1 MSYFVC
7 TLGTTVLLTLTTL
20 TMAHAQSPSGEEVA
34 LRDSLARQQEAF
46 VQSQLTQRSYGIE
59 EIDRLFRHE
68 PPYPYNQDRGYEFL
82 RAVAASQA
90 RSHEA
95 SGGKGSMMK
104 RLIQWSTGVNIDLGK
119 WQIGVDGIANLI
131 PDRNQVDGQWLGYE
145 LQFVRWLGAGKSIRL
160 RTSNNYTLRSH
171 QWFTENHLLL
181 YYAPRHSGLLVLS
194 AGRTSRETTHLTPE
208 EIYQDYYGALPGTNS
223 PVRDYEKLFATLRN
237 RINLGAGLDLSTSL
251 LFEDRKSQ
259 VTPAL
264 THHRAL
270 VAEGQL
276 LWAPTFLNPSVTTT
290 PIPVGFR
297 KELGLIYRQALR
309 PQGIDQSTIPYS
321 EYSMLEGFVRGCIPM
336 RVGSRLDF
344 KVSVGGYLSHGLRSQ
359 SDEKYFAH
367 LPAVGRTPLHR
378 AWATLPIDYI
388 GGEAWATQEV
398 NYLSGHFLLSR
409 TRAFGEF
416 LKMDEALHLKNFIG
430 QDGRAYTEA
439 GYSIG
444 WGDLA
449 RLGLFAGCDYQSSR
463 ARVAL
468 RLSLPI
474 LCLTSSWSER
484 R

>member
-20 TMAHAQSPSGEEVA
+20 TIAHAQSPSGEEVA

-46 VQSQLTQRSYGIE
+46 IQSQLTQRSYGIE

-237 RINLGAGLDLSTSL
+237 RIGLGRGIDLSTSL

-276 LWAPTFLNPSVTTT
+276 LWAPSFLNPSVTTT

-344 KVSVGGYLSHGLRSQ
+344 KVSVGGYLSHRLRSQ

-388 GGEAWATQEV
+388 GGEAWAAQEV

-449 RLGLFAGCDYQSSR
+449 RLGLFAGYDHQSSR

>member
-1 MSYFVC
+1 MHHLVR
-7 TLGTTVLLTLTTL
+7 TLGAALLLSLSPLTWTQ
-20 TMAHAQSPSGEEVA
+20 AQSPSERGEA
-34 LRDSLARQQEAF
+34 LRDSLERQQEAF
-46 VQSQLTQRSYGIE
+46 IQSQLTQRSYGIE

-95 SGGKGSMMK
+95 SGGKASTMK

-181 YYAPRHSGLLVLS
+181 YYAPRLSGLLVLS
-194 AGRTSRETTHLTPE
+194 AGRTSRETMHLTPE

-237 RINLGAGLDLSTSL
+237 RIGLGRGIDLSTSL
-251 LFEDRKSQ
+251 TFEDRKSQ

-264 THHRAL
+264 AHHRAL

-276 LWAPTFLNPSVTTT
+276 LWAPSFLNPSATTT

-321 EYSMLEGFVRGCIPM
+321 EYSMFEGFVR
-336 RVGSRLDF
+336 
-344 KVSVGGYLSHGLRSQ
+344 
-359 SDEKYFAH
+359 
-367 LPAVGRTPLHR
+367 
-378 AWATLPIDYI
+378 
-388 GGEAWATQEV
+388 
-398 NYLSGHFLLSR
+398 
-409 TRAFGEF
+409 
-416 LKMDEALHLKNFIG
+416 
-430 QDGRAYTEA
+430 
-439 GYSIG
+439 
-444 WGDLA
+444 
-449 RLGLFAGCDYQSSR
+449 
-463 ARVAL
+463 
-468 RLSLPI
+468 
-474 LCLTSSWSER
+474 
-484 R
+484 

>member
-1 MSYFVC
+1 MHHLVR
-7 TLGTTVLLTLTTL
+7 TLGATLLLSLFPLTW
-20 TMAHAQSPSGEEVA
+20 AQAQSPSERGEA
-34 LRDSLARQQEAF
+34 LRDSLERQQEAF
-46 VQSQLTQRSYGIE
+46 IQSQFTQKSYGIK

-95 SGGKGSMMK
+95 SGGKASTMK

-181 YYAPRHSGLLVLS
+181 YYAPRLSGLLVLS
-194 AGRTSRETTHLTPE
+194 AGRTSRETMHLTPE

-237 RINLGAGLDLSTSL
+237 RIGLGRGIDLSTSL
-251 LFEDRKSQ
+251 TFEDRKSQ

-264 THHRAL
+264 AHHRAL

-276 LWAPTFLNPSVTTT
+276 LWAPSFLNPSVTTT

-309 PQGIDQSTIPYS
+309 PQGIDRSTIPYS
-321 EYSMLEGFVRGCIPM
+321 EYSMVEGFVRGCIPL

-378 AWATLPIDYI
+378 AWTTLPIDYT
-388 GGEAWATQEV
+388 GGEAWTTQEV

-416 LKMDEALHLKNFIG
+416 LKMDDALHLKNFIG

-449 RLGLFAGCDYQSSR
+449 RLGLFAGYDHQSSR